1 MAKQKVDELMGRDA
15 IVQAAQTRS
24 EQILAQA
31 RVDAESIRREA
42 DDYIIN
48 ALAALEGELNR
59 LLGQARNG
67 ISKLNA
73 DRQRTLRSPE
83 EMEPPTSS

>member
-1 MAKQKVDELMGRDA
+1 MTTRVLGASTGNLAR
-15 IVQAAQTRS
+15 VQA
-24 EQILAQA
+24 L
-31 RVDAESIRREA
+31 VDAESVRREA

-59 LLGQARNG
+59 LLAQARNG

-73 DRQRTLRSPE
+73 DRQRMLRSPE
-83 EMEPPTSS
+83 DMETPKSS